1 MEDIMN
7 LFRAGLIIVILLVM
21 YVFVVQLVNEPSCT
35 ALANGYL
42 VPVIREL
49 TQVISL
55 CWW

>member
-1 MEDIMN
+1 MN

-21 YVFVVQLVNEPSCT
+21 YVFVVQLINEPSCA